1 MSNQKI
7 CQISSERIDDVV
19 LLLNVMKKISLPEII
34 NQYLPRH
41 WKEKGLN
48 WGWVATIWLSYI
60 LSQGDHRKVKVR
72 EWVNQRSYTLE
83 TVCDL
88 SLRETDFTD
97 DRLGILLKR
106 LSHDSSWSE
115 IETDLSRNSIRVDQL
130 PVTQVRMDATT
141 LSGYHLVSEE
151 GLLDYSYDYQIPTTR
166 TQGRYQI
173 TAVTPKPAAIE
184 QVEQKLG
191 WRAYVTNAPCQR
203 LSLPQAVLTYR
214 EEWIAER
221 SFHRLKGVP
230 LSIAP
235 FFVQRDDQV
244 KGLVHL
250 LSLAVR
256 ILTLI
261 EFVVRRRLQES
272 GESLTGLAPGNP
284 LKRTQRPTAE
294 RLLSAFKPLT
304 LTLLNIRGQD
314 YGDVTPLNPLQS
326 KILRCLGLSPDIYSG
341 LVENST

>member
-1 MSNQKI
+1 MSAINTRAYINQQQHYYLTPLSQVGKVPQLLSEWIEQAQNQELQEVKI
-7 CQISSERIDDVV
+7 VRQTCEGEEELLGTGYELERKQQAMVDGVTTTWTERV
-19 LLLNVMKKISLPEII
+19 LLV
-34 NQYLPRH
+34 R
-41 WKEKGLN
+41 
-48 WGWVATIWLSYI
+48 
-60 LSQGDHRKVKVR
+60 SQ
-72 EWVNQRSYTLE
+72 SYTESQKRGLLTRLE
-83 TVCDL
+83 KAT
-88 SLRETDFTD
+88 EK
-97 DRLGILLKR
+97 ILALTPSVGRGKRQIRDELELCHQAEQILKT
-106 LSHDSSWSE
+106 H
-115 IETDLSRNSIRVDQL
+115 RV
-130 PVTQVRMDATT
+130 
-141 LSGYHLVSEE
+141 E